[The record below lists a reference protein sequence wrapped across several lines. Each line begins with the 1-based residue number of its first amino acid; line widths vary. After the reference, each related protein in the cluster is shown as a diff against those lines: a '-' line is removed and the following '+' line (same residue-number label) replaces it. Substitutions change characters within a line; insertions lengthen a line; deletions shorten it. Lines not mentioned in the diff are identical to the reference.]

1 MPRWIPALVVAIILS
16 ACSAAPA
23 PPAPAASEPDA
34 TRVVDPVMSP
44 APTKAATP
52 APPEPSA
59 PAEAADPSP
68 EPDPTAATTGMTAY
82 ERELMGFLRED
93 ARLGCEPRRSDLP
106 EGATAAVEC
115 HVASPL
121 VERVG
126 VYGFMAGDASDA
138 DQTFLDRAAFAY
150 LDRMER
156 QRVLGGS
163 GDCVA
168 GTPQDVSW
176 QGPEADEAGSDVS
189 IQVEYGGRT
198 YSVFRY
204 GCFVNEQGVA
214 NFRATCGEG
223 AFVGVLGRTSRLDE
237 LSAWALRWPDP
248 EEMSFDMPGICAG
261 QQRDTY

>member
-1 MPRWIPALVVAIILS
+1 M
-16 ACSAAPA
+16 
-23 PPAPAASEPDA
+23 AS
-34 TRVVDPVMSP
+34 
-44 APTKAATP
+44 
-52 APPEPSA
+52 
-59 PAEAADPSP
+59 
-68 EPDPTAATTGMTAY
+68 GMTDY

-93 ARLGCEPRRSDLP
+93 VRIRCEPRRSDLP

-115 HVASPL
+115 RADSPL

-126 VYGFMAGDASDA
+126 VYGFLAGNSSDD
-138 DQTFLDRAAFAY
+138 DQIFLDRAAFAY

-156 QRVLGGS
+156 QGVLGAS

-176 QGPEADEAGSDVS
+176 MGREADSDDSNVY
-189 IQVEYGGRT
+189 IRVEYAGRP
-198 YSVFRY
+198 YSVHRY

-248 EEMSFDMPGICAG
+248 ENLSFPMPGICAG